1 MGIESIFERLGA
13 DVRLLSRPDR
23 WDRNKDRFLSGIV
36 EDIKV
41 RRMQNDDP
49 DAKVTITVKNH
60 EGRSLIVYHTAA
72 IAYALCD
79 EAGVRWQDI
88 RNSEESDALDPL
100 VGRFVC
106 FYYKG
111 QDANRKDM
119 HLFDI
124 WCSADPGHTSR
135 EFVRQVW
142 ELAQETADLTPIG
155 VTLDDGDL

>member
-1 MGIESIFERLGA
+1 MGIESIFEKLGA

-23 WDRNKDRFLSGIV
+23 WDRNRERLLVGII

-41 RRMQNDDP
+41 GRYGDDP
-49 DAKVTITVKNH
+49 DSKVTVTVKNH

-88 RNSEESDALDPL
+88 RDSETSSALDSL

-124 WCSADPGHTSR
+124 WCSADSTHTSR
-135 EFVRQVW
+135 DFIRQVW
-142 ELAQETADLTPIG
+142 QLAQETSDLTPIG